1 MGRPLSVGGLHRPAV
16 AQLSDGGGTGV
27 DHGLDGQGHSPE
39 KPGAVAWAAVIWDLR
54 RFVHLGSHAVAH
66 VFPDHGKAVLLHI
79 GLNRRGDVLKAL
91 SLPGETDALE
101 EALPGHVD
109 QALGLRGNPSA
120 GECRRA
126 VSMKAPDVRA
136 HVHADDIAFL
146 QDPFSGDAVDDF
158 VVDADAGAGWVA
170 VVMEK
175 GRDRP
180 LLADKP
186 LHRVVDL
193 LGCHAGLYHFPCQ
206 GTGSRGNFSTPAHQ
220 VDLMGGFQG
229 DHPVISPKRGGSP
242 GYWLPQS
249 AGSPPSSAGPAPRK
263 TP

>member
-1 MGRPLSVGGLHRPAV
+1 MARTAV
-16 AQLSDGGGTGV
+16 V
-27 DHGLDGQGHSPE
+27 
-39 KPGAVAWAAVIWDLR
+39 WDLR

-66 VFPDHGKAVLLHI
+66 VFPDHGEAVLLHI
-79 GLNRRGDVLKAL
+79 GLDRRRDVLKTL
-91 SLPGETDALE
+91 PLPGEADPLK

-109 QALGLRGNPSA
+109 QALRLRGNRSA
-120 GECRRA
+120 GERRRA
-126 VSMKAPDVRA
+126 VSMEAPDVRA
-136 HVHADDIAFL
+136 YVHADDIAL
-146 QDPFSGDAVDDF
+146 PQDPFAGDAVDDF
-158 VVDADAGAGWVA
+158 VVDADADAGGVA

-175 GRDRP
+175 GRDRS

-220 VDLMGGFQG
+220 VDLVGGFQG
-229 DHPVISPKRGGSP
+229 DHPIISPKRGESP
-242 GYWLPQS
+242 GNWLPQS
-249 AGSPPSSAGPAPRK
+249 AGSPLSSAGPAPRR